1 VIAHWD
7 EIPSERLE
15 KGHMCGTWADLG
27 EAAGT
32 RRVGVNRIKV
42 EPGRWSTP
50 MHRELDSEEIFFVL
64 DGSGWSVQDDQAYE
78 IGPGDCIVYRVA
90 DSHTLRAG
98 DEGLDVLAFG
108 ERIIAR
114 YTHFPRTNVIGNYPG
129 VIVDVSQGPR
139 AWDREAA
146 AGEPKLPDVSPRPV
160 HIVNAYEV
168 DAEYEGDAGRWAR
181 MAIKAG
187 AVRTGLNWAH
197 LREGRAGAPP
207 HCHSADEEIFVV
219 LDGQGI
225 LELWPSPA
233 LVADGRE
240 REEHPIR
247 AGHVVSRPAS
257 TGISH
262 HFRAGDGGMT
272 FLAYGTRE
280 PNDVCYYP
288 RSNKIYWRGLGLI
301 ARLEHLSYDDG
312 EPED

>member
-1 VIAHWD
+1 VLAHWD
-7 EIPSERLE
+7 EVPSDRLE
-15 KGHMCGTWADLG
+15 KGHMCGTWSDLG
-27 EAAGT
+27 DAAGT
-32 RRVGVNRIKV
+32 QRVGVNRIRV
-42 EPGRWSTP
+42 EPGRWSGP
-50 MHRELDSEEIFFVL
+50 VHRELDSEEIFFVL
-64 DGSGWSVQDDQAYE
+64 GGSGWSVQDDKAYE
-78 IGPGDCIVYRVA
+78 IGTGDCIVYRVA
-90 DSHTLRAG
+90 DTHTLRAG

-139 AWDREAA
+139 PMDREAA
-146 AGEPKLPDVSPRPV
+146 AGEPELPSASPRPA
-160 HIVNAYEV
+160 HIVNAHEV
-168 DAEYEGDAGRWAR
+168 EAEYEGDAGRWAR

-187 AVRTGLNWAH
+187 AGRTGLNWGH
-197 LREGRAGAPP
+197 LNEGHAGAPP
-207 HCHSADEEIFVV
+207 HCHSVDEEIFVV
-219 LDGQGI
+219 LEGQGT

-233 LVADGRE
+233 QAENGRE
-240 REEHPIR
+240 REEHAIR

>member
-1 VIAHWD
+1 VIEHWD
-7 EIPSERLE
+7 EVPSERLE
-15 KGHMCGTWADLG
+15 QGHLGGTWADLG

-32 RRVGVNRIKV
+32 QRVGVNRIKV

-64 DGSGWSVQDDQAYE
+64 AGSGWSVQDDKAYE
-78 IGPGDCIVYRVA
+78 IRPGDCIVYRVA
-90 DSHTLRAG
+90 DPHTLRAG

-139 AWDREAA
+139 PWDREVA
-146 AGEPKLPDVSPRPV
+146 AGEPELPSASPRPR
-160 HIVNAYEV
+160 HIVNAHEIE
-168 DAEYEGDAGRWAR
+168 AEYEGDAGRWAR

-187 AVRTGLNWAH
+187 AVRTGLNWGR
-197 LREGRAGAPP
+197 LNEGRAGASP
-207 HCHSADEEIFVV
+207 HCHSVDEEIFVV
-219 LDGQGI
+219 LEGQGV

-233 LVADGRE
+233 LADDGRE

-247 AGHVVSRPAS
+247 AGHVISRPAS

-288 RSNKIYWRGLGLI
+288 RSNKIFWRGLGLI
-301 ARLEHLSYDDG
+301 ARLEHVSYSDG

>member
-1 VIAHWD
+1 MIANWD
-7 EIPSERLE
+7 DIPSERLE
-15 KGHMCGTWADLG
+15 NGHLCGTWSDLG
-27 EAAGT
+27 EAAGSE
-32 RRVGVNRIKV
+32 RVGVNRIRV

-64 DGSGWSVQDDQAYE
+64 GGSGWSVQDDKAYE
-78 IGPGDCIVYRVA
+78 VGPGDCIVYRVA

-98 DEGLDVLAFG
+98 DDGLEVLAFG

-129 VIVDVSQGPR
+129 VLVDVSQGPR
-139 AWDREAA
+139 TWDREVA
-146 AGEPKLPDVSPRPV
+146 AGEPELPDASPRPAHV
-160 HIVNAYEV
+160 VNAHEI
-168 DAEYEGDAGRWAR
+168 DAEYEGDSGRWAR

-197 LREGRAGAPP
+197 LNEGRAGAPP
-207 HCHSADEEIFVV
+207 HCHSVDEEIFVV
-219 LDGQGI
+219 LAGEGT

-233 LVADGRE
+233 QAEEGRE

-262 HFRAGDGGMT
+262 HFKAGKGGMT
-272 FLAYGTRE
+272 FLAYGTRAL
-280 PNDVCYYP
+280 NDVCYYP
-288 RSNKIYWRGLGLI
+288 RSNKIFWRGLGLI
-301 ARLEHLSYDDG
+301 ARLEHVSYDDG